1 MNELNELIE
10 SMLIDVGVEGIGTTA
25 GIALLWGMFFC
36 GSVALFVGVLELL
49 IGTI

>member
-10 SMLIDVGVEGIGTTA
+10 SMFIDVGEEGIGTTA

-36 GSVALFVGVLELL
+36 GGVALFAGLLELL
-49 IGTI
+49 AGTV